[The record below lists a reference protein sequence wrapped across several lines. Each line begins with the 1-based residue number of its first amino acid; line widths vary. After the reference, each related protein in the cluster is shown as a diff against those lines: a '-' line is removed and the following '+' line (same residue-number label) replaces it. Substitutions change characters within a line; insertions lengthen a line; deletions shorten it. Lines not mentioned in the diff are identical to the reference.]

1 MTEPFDFDRA
11 WMEKFQTY
19 LDEMVGEEIREVV
32 IRGGETLS
40 ADSSRL
46 EVIEWTQQAMERLD
60 SLVDER
66 TSCSILSACAC
77 QYPKANLQEMK
88 SVYASGSC
96 HVSGSVQVIPEEHDR
111 RERRDAHRDC
121 RSGFGFCRN

>member
-60 SLVDER
+60 SLVDEKR
-66 TSCSILSACAC
+66 W
-77 QYPKANLQEMK
+77 
-88 SVYASGSC
+88 SGW
-96 HVSGSVQVIPEEHDR
+96 IR
-111 RERRDAHRDC
+111 W
-121 RSGFGFCRN
+121 